1 MKLCDVLENESCSKK
16 EFNVFPMVKHC
27 ALHIICETA
36 MGKRINDKDGNDTT
50 YVKAVEEA
58 SKIIINRWWSP
69 WLHNDTIFNLTPTG
83 SRLRDILS
91 TMHEFSNKIIQEK
104 KSKNNN
110 NLQDSKDSFG
120 IKKKKAFLDLLIEA
134 SQDGKVIDDN
144 GLKEEV
150 HSFMFAGK

>member
-1 MKLCDVLENESCSKK
+1 MYHLLNQLISD
-16 EFNVFPMVKHC
+16 
-27 ALHIICETA
+27 
-36 MGKRINDKDGNDTT
+36 DKDGNDTA

-58 SKIIINRWWSP
+58 SKIIINR

-104 KSKNNN
+104 KRKNNN
-110 NLQDSKDSFG
+110 NNMQDSKDSFG